1 MDIFRIKNNNRIIK
15 LTENSFQKETDR
27 KYPYVQTINGEK
39 KYYAICPHC
48 GNPVIIVNLYR
59 DNIKDS
65 VKKTIKLHARHVKS
79 TIKDIAEYNESSYL
93 DCPLSNPESFGS
105 SIKRAPGSNMN
116 NDIFNLI
123 KNHPDLLYGMCRS
136 IIGINFSE
144 KFFIK
149 MMEDF
154 AAAKGY
160 EFRYINKYNLPYSF
174 LYMVDN
180 KAITFQK
187 IFNNEIGK
195 EIENAIKDKCKI
207 IYVDKN
213 KQINYKTDENARF
226 TSLELYFSN
235 YKRHDNNDELYES
248 IELLIKENIDNNK
261 TIIFEKT
268 IIIDNFYFTNIIEQ
282 FLRLK
287 KEINKMF

>member
-1 MDIFRIKNNNRIIK
+1 
-15 LTENSFQKETDR
+15 
-27 KYPYVQTINGEK
+27 
-39 KYYAICPHC
+39 
-48 GNPVIIVNLYR
+48 
-59 DNIKDS
+59 
-65 VKKTIKLHARHVKS
+65 
-79 TIKDIAEYNESSYL
+79 
-93 DCPLSNPESFGS
+93 
-105 SIKRAPGSNMN
+105 
-116 NDIFNLI
+116 
-123 KNHPDLLYGMCRS
+123 
-136 IIGINFSE
+136 
-144 KFFIK
+144 
-149 MMEDF
+149 
-154 AAAKGY
+154 
-160 EFRYINKYNLPYSF
+160 
-174 LYMVDN
+174 MVEN